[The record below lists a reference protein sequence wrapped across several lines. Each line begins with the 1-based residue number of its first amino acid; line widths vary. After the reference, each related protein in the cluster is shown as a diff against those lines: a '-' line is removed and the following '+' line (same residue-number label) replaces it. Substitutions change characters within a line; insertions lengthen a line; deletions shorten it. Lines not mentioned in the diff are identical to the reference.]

1 MRTTISLP
9 DELARTARNEARRRG
24 VSLSAVVRESLETR
38 LRKPIVA
45 KLPWQGIVS
54 DPESSARR
62 LDEALAE
69 SWADHISTRS
79 G

>member
-9 DELARTARNEARRRG
+9 DELARSARNEARRRG
-24 VSLSAVVRESLETR
+24 VSLSAVVRESLEAR
-38 LRKPIVA
+38 LRKPTGA

-54 DPESSARR
+54 GPESSARR
-62 LDEALAE
+62 LDEALAA
-69 SWADHISTRS
+69 SWAEHISARS